1 MAGVTL
7 RFACDL
13 TADYADDADGLGVD
27 RGVLAR
33 RWQADSGQRRPHKR
47 GRLV

>member
-13 TADYADDADGLGVD
+13 TAITPITQMALGLIEAYWRDAD
-27 RGVLAR
+27 
-33 RWQADSGQRRPHKR
+33 
-47 GRLV
+47 RLTLRAAPAA